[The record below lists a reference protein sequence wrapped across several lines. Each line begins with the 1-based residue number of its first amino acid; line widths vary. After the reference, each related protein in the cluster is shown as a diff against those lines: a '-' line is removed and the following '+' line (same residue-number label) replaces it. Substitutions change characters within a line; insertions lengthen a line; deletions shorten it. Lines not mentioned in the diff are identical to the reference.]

1 MNHLCSIISDHVCV
15 QTHLSVSAS
24 KSMLVANIK
33 NRHRDKT
40 FNCSVETEAWGSA
53 THTHIFLPL
62 LLCLLPPHLY
72 IFNTLPE
79 KYTVIHIHDLFIS
92 MHALRRWKAI
102 ISCLSYLLLA
112 LCVCVCVC
120 RCVSACVCVSCAKR
134 TTAPH
139 NAPLLAALWK
149 KTLLLQLMACSVLI
163 SQVSSCKHSVPL
175 HNSDLFLAGVLLAYK
190 S

>member
-53 THTHIFLPL
+53 THTLYIFLPL

-120 RCVSACVCVSCAKR
+120 VCVDVCLRVCVCVCVCVCICRCVSVCVCLVPKEQL
-134 TTAPH
+134 
-139 NAPLLAALWK
+139 PLTMLHCWRRFERRHFSFNWWL
-149 KTLLLQLMACSVLI
+149 VL
-163 SQVSSCKHSVPL
+163 S
-175 HNSDLFLAGVLLAYK
+175 
-190 S
+190 

>member
-112 LCVCVCVC
+112 LCVCVCV
-120 RCVSACVCVSCAKR
+120 SMCVCVCVCVLCQKNNCPSQCS
-134 TTAPH
+134 TVGG
-139 NAPLLAALWK
+139 ALK
-149 KTLLLQLMACSVLI
+149 EDTSPSTDGLFCLNL
-163 SQVSSCKHSVPL
+163 SS
-175 HNSDLFLAGVLLAYK
+175 LFLQTLSAFAQLRPLFGRGFVGL
-190 S
+190 